1 MKPPPFDYVQAE
13 SVEAAIS
20 ALAQA
25 SGDAKII
32 AGGQSLV
39 PMLNFRLLR
48 PSLLIDVNRIADLSF
63 IEEDGES
70 VHIGALVRHRG
81 LEVSTLIAQL
91 FPVVVEAMGHVA
103 HLAIRNRGT
112 IGGSLSHADPAAE
125 LPMLALL
132 LEAELT
138 VASPRGSRIVPAQ
151 AFFLG
156 ALTTELADDELLAA
170 IRLPK
175 LPAGTGWGF
184 VEFARRRGDF
194 ALAAVAATVSRRGGA
209 VASARIAM
217 MGVGDTPLRARHAEA
232 LLVGQAVGPALLA
245 AVGDAA
251 RAAAT
256 PATDLHASADYRR
269 HLVGVLAQ
277 RAVAAAWER
286 AREANP

>member
-13 SVEAAIS
+13 SVEAAVA

-25 SGDAKII
+25 GGDAKII

-48 PSLLIDVNRIADLSF
+48 PSLLVDVNRIAALSF
-63 IEEDGES
+63 LEDNGDS
-70 VHIGALVRHRG
+70 VHIGALVRHRE
-81 LEVSTLIAQL
+81 LEVSPLIAKF

-125 LPMLALL
+125 LPMLAVLL
-132 LEAELT
+132 GAEFT
-138 VASPRGSRIVPAQ
+138 IVSPRGARIVPAE

-156 ALTTELADDELLAA
+156 VLSTALAEDELLAA
-170 IRLPK
+170 VRFPK
-175 LPAGTGWGF
+175 LPAGSGWGF
-184 VEFARRRGDF
+184 VEVARRHGDF
-194 ALAAVAATVSRRGGA
+194 ALAAVAATVSLRDGT

-217 MGVGDTPLRARHAEA
+217 MGVGDTPLRASQAEA
-232 LLVGQAVGPALLA
+232 LVVGEAVGPALLA

-251 RAAAT
+251 RAAAM

-277 RAVAAAWER
+277 RAVAAAWQR
-286 AREANP
+286 AEEADP